1 MALRKSTQVSIRIAF
16 ITFVILAATFS
27 LESLLEMDEFWSNLT
42 LTIVLPVSCIF
53 IVQTNIRQYKKAH
66 LSNIYDALH
75 VPYIERQL
83 RHKAN
88 MEVDDEV
95 LDIVKTRKEEIDL
108 LKEKESYRKEFLGN
122 VSHELKTPIFLI
134 QSCLETLLEGGME
147 DPKINKKYLLKAI
160 GGTGRLNQLVE
171 DLIKLNQMELGRL
184 NPEKT
189 KVDIVNLS
197 KNCIEELKI
206 KAEASQIKILID
218 TSNAAPVFADQ
229 NMLTQVFINL
239 LSNSIKYGKENG
251 MTSIHFHDLNEK
263 ILVEIKD
270 DGIGISS
277 DDLPRIFERFYRV
290 EKSRNRD
297 KGGTGIGLA
306 IVKHIIE
313 AHGETITVNSSENEG
328 SSFCFTLTKAN

>member
-1 MALRKSTQVSIRIAF
+1 M
-16 ITFVILAATFS
+16 
-27 LESLLEMDEFWSNLT
+27 
-42 LTIVLPVSCIF
+42 
-53 IVQTNIRQYKKAH
+53 
-66 LSNIYDALH
+66 
-75 VPYIERQL
+75 
-83 RHKAN
+83 
-88 MEVDDEV
+88 
-95 LDIVKTRKEEIDL
+95 
-108 LKEKESYRKEFLGN
+108 
-122 VSHELKTPIFLI
+122 
-134 QSCLETLLEGGME
+134 LEGTVV
-147 DPKINKKYLLKAI
+147 DPKITKKKYLLKAI

-184 NPEKT
+184 NPKT

-290 EKSRNRD
+290 EKKVEIETRA
-297 KGGTGIGLA
+297 GL
-306 IVKHIIE
+306 E
-313 AHGETITVNSSENEG
+313 
-328 SSFCFTLTKAN
+328 LD